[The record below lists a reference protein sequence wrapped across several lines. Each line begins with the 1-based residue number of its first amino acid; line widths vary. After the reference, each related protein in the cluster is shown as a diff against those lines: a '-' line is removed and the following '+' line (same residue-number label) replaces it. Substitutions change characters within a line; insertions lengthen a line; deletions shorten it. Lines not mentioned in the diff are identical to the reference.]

1 MKKDELAVRRHR
13 FEQRI
18 MQERLEIAGGVRDWR
33 NATAPID
40 QGWQQM
46 ARYKGP
52 ILLGSGLLVTLLS
65 RNKGR
70 VGRLFKR
77 AVVVYTMG
85 RRAKKMIG
93 R

>member
-1 MKKDELAVRRHR
+1 MKKDELAARRHR

-18 MQERLEIAGGVRDWR
+18 MQERLQITSAVRDWHE
-33 NATAPID
+33 ATAPID
-40 QGWQQM
+40 QGWQQL

-52 ILLGSGLLVTLLS
+52 ILLGSGVLVTMLS
-65 RNKGR
+65 RSKGR
-70 VGRLFKR
+70 VGRMLKR
-77 AVVVYTMG
+77 SIVAYTMA

>member
-1 MKKDELAVRRHR
+1 MKKDELAARRHR

-18 MQERLEIAGGVRDWR
+18 MQERLQITSAVRDWR
-33 NATAPID
+33 EATAPID
-40 QGWQQM
+40 HGWQQIT
-46 ARYKGP
+46 RYKGP

-77 AVVVYTMG
+77 SVVVYTMA
-85 RRAKKMIG
+85 RRARKMIG

>member
-1 MKKDELAVRRHR
+1 MKKAELATRRHR

-18 MQERLEIAGGVRDWR
+18 IQERLQITSAVRDW
-33 NATAPID
+33 NEATAPID
-40 QGWQQM
+40 HAWQ
-46 ARYKGP
+46 RVSHYKGP

-70 VGRLFKR
+70 VGKWFKR
-77 AVVVYTMG
+77 SVVVYTMA

-93 R
+93 H

>member
-1 MKKDELAVRRHR
+1 MKKNELAARRHR

-18 MQERLEIAGGVRDWR
+18 IQERLQIAGAVRDWR
-33 NATAPID
+33 ESTAPID
-40 QGWQQM
+40 QGWQQL

-52 ILLGSGLLVTLLS
+52 ILLGSGLLVTMLS

-77 AVVVYTMG
+77 SVVVYTMA

>member
-1 MKKDELAVRRHR
+1 MKKDELAARRHR

-18 MQERLEIAGGVRDWR
+18 MQERLQITSAVRDW
-33 NATAPID
+33 NEATAPID
-40 QGWQQM
+40 HAWRQIVH
-46 ARYKGP
+46 YKGP
-52 ILLGSGLLVTLLS
+52 ILLGSGLLVTMLS

-70 VGRLFKR
+70 VGKLFKR
-77 AVVVYTMG
+77 SVVIYTMA

>member
-1 MKKDELAVRRHR
+1 MKKDDLATRRHR

-18 MQERLEIAGGVRDWR
+18 IQERLQLAGAVREWQE
-33 NATAPID
+33 ATAPID
-40 QGWQQM
+40 HGWQQL

-52 ILLGSGLLVTLLS
+52 ILLGSGLTVTMLS

-77 AVVVYTMG
+77 SVVIYTMF
-85 RRAKKMIG
+85 RRAKKLIG